1 MKIFNRATPLADN
14 QTKTVNGHRVSRRAT
29 EQRDKGKPMTT
40 LTALGAGEAAR
51 ASAVGSADWRAAA
64 IAMLSVRVI
73 QGFIYWG
80 GGSRRFIYDPS
91 KLDPE
96 AHSWMANKL
105 QTAIPGA
112 LFGLDRVLAFLLHH
126 FWLLYAAIILFSA
139 VELIVGFA
147 LMAGLLTRLAALL
160 SIGLSISLMLLFG
173 WQGGTCVDEWTMA
186 SCNAAMGA
194 TLMLAGGAAYSLD
207 NAWLSRNPALAR
219 RAWFRWCGGSLKLP
233 LSDNGF
239 RGLAFGILAFV
250 LAFDVSLYSYYRGSV
265 LTPYHGGPVSA
276 AAHHLTLSDA
286 TMLSYGGVRFAIA
299 LDGGTPAVPAHV
311 MKVEV
316 VGPDG
321 KALVTWDWKAL
332 SALPASAIV
341 NDFRYN
347 RFKPGHF
354 GLEAGMGASADVTL
368 PLPAD
373 AAAPPSGAQLRVT
386 DVDGKTFATSL
397 IPT

>member
-1 MKIFNRATPLADN
+1 
-14 QTKTVNGHRVSRRAT
+14 
-29 EQRDKGKPMTT
+29 MTT
-40 LTALGAGEAAR
+40 LTARSAIRADVPAA
-51 ASAVGSADWRAAA
+51 ASADWRTAA

-112 LFGLDRVLAFLLHH
+112 LFGLDRVLAFLLDH

-139 VELIVGFA
+139 VELIVGLA

-186 SCNAAMGA
+186 ASNVAMGA

-207 NAWLSRNPALAR
+207 NAWLGRNPALAGR
-219 RAWFRWCGGSLKLP
+219 TWFRWCGGSLKLP
-233 LSDNGF
+233 LSEGGF
-239 RGLAFGILAFV
+239 RSLALAVLAFV
-250 LAFDVSLYSYYRGSV
+250 LVFDVSLYSYYRGSV

-286 TMLSYGGVRFAIA
+286 TVSSDGGVRFAIA
-299 LDGGTPAVPAHV
+299 LDGGTPAVPAHI

-316 VGPDG
+316 VDPDG
-321 KALVTWDWKAL
+321 KALATWNWEAL
-332 SALPASAIV
+332 SALPASAIA
-341 NDFRYN
+341 NAFAYN
-347 RFKPGHF
+347 RFTPGPY
-354 GLEAGMGASADVTL
+354 GLEARMGAAAVVTL
-368 PLPAD
+368 PPPAN
-373 AAAPPSGAQLRVT
+373 AAPLVSGAQLRVT
-386 DVDGKTFATSL
+386 DVDGKTFAASL
-397 IPT
+397 KPA